1 MKQFRILALAITVIF
16 FAASCS
22 KDKPNNPVDNASIQ
36 GRWNI
41 SSIQTVEP
49 NNETNTYTGKQGDF
63 IEFKADGTATS
74 SVDGTE
80 VSQNYKLVDA
90 KHIEFDGDLT
100 EIKEL
105 TSNKLVIYDAP
116 EEGQPEK
123 ITYNFTK

>member
-1 MKQFRILALAITVIF
+1 MKQFRILALAIAVIVI
-16 FAASCS
+16 ATSCS

-49 NNETNTYTGKQGDF
+49 NNETDTYTGKEGDF
-63 IEFKADGTATS
+63 IEFKADGTAIS
-74 SVDGTE
+74 SVDGNE
-80 VSQNYKLVDA
+80 VTQNYKLVDA

-105 TSNKLVIYDAP
+105 TNNKLVIYD
-116 EEGQPEK
+116 
-123 ITYNFTK
+123 